1 MTKHLQLLALLGLT
15 GSFAGA
21 TQDITWGPCPEF
33 PGATLPIQ
41 CGNLTVPL
49 DYTRPNANETLT
61 LNLIR
66 LPALKESKGSI
77 LLNFGGPGVAGR
89 GSLAAGGEVYQ
100 AFVAQYHLIPRT
112 ASS

>member
-1 MTKHLQLLALLGLT
+1 MTKHPQLLALLGLS
-15 GSFAGA
+15 GAFAGA
-21 TQDITWGPCPEF
+21 TQDIAWGHCPEF
-33 PGATLPIQ
+33 PGATLPIE

-49 DYTRPNANETLT
+49 DYTRPTANETLT

-89 GSLAAGGEVYQ
+89 VSLAAGGEVYQ
-100 AFVAQYHLIPRT
+100 AFVTQYHLI
-112 ASS
+112 